1 MQVNRGLVFWGVALV
16 TAGAVAL
23 AVQRDVVG
31 EDVLRNAWRF
41 WPVVLIVIG
50 LAVISARTPFALV
63 ATLLAGIVAG
73 GLVGLVVGG
82 IPYGVNVGCSG
93 EVTDRVADDATFD
106 GSAASVEL
114 DFNCGDLA
122 VSVAD
127 GAGWSVDAGYAG
139 RAEPTIETDGDSLRV
154 ESPDGGFM
162 VFADARQDWEVSLPA
177 DPELELDVEANAGTS
192 RLELDGGIF
201 SELSVSMNAGEVRV
215 DLGGASADA
224 FSLDANAGS
233 VSLVVDGESTATGSI
248 SVNAGSVEMCTGDGA
263 TVAITIS
270 DPNVTFSHNLDS
282 SDLDRS
288 GDTWSNA
295 EDASVVLDVEGN
307 AASFTL
313 NPNGG
318 C

>member
-31 EDVLRNAWRF
+31 EDALRNAWRF

-73 GLVGLVVGG
+73 GLAGLVVGG
-82 IPYGVNVGCSG
+82 IPEGLNVGCGG
-93 EVTDRVADDATFD
+93 EVTDRVSDDGTFD
-106 GSAASVEL
+106 ASAASVEL

-127 GAGWSVDAGYAG
+127 GSEWAVDAGYAG
-139 RAEPTIETDGDSLRV
+139 RAEPSITRDADSLRI

-162 VFADARQDWEVSLPA
+162 VFADARQDWDVTLPA

-192 RLELDGGIF
+192 RLDLAGGTF
-201 SELSVSMNAGEVRV
+201 SELSVGMNAGDVRV
-215 DLGGASADA
+215 DLTGATARQ
-224 FSLDANAGS
+224 LGIDANAGS
-233 VSLVVDGESTATGSI
+233 VSLLVDGESAATGSV
-248 SVNAGSVEMCTGDGA
+248 SVNAGTVEVCTAEGA

-270 DPNVTFSHNLDS
+270 DPNVTFSHNLDE

-295 EDASVVLDVEGN
+295 DDPSVVLDVDGN
-307 AASFTL
+307 AATFTL